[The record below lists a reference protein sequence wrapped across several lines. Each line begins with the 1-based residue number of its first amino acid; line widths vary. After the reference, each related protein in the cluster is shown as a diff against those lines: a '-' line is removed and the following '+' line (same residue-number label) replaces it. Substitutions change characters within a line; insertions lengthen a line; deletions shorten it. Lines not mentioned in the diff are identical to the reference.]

1 MLENPFK
8 NSKSKIIFCFH
19 GLIEN
24 FKSSINYMTPLDK
37 VILFKLILAT
47 FLGLLIGLERKLSHK
62 TAGMRTFAL
71 ISLGSALFVILSND
85 VIALF
90 DKSNGFDPSR
100 VLSQIVV
107 GLGFLGAGLII
118 FTEKEKRV
126 HGLTTAASI
135 WVAAGIGSA
144 SNRIK
149 KLSRYLKAISIIGG
163 IFLVVLGVL
172 LLTGKMNLWIGYFF
186 QLLQFTGYD
195 KLIKVLEEN

>member
-1 MLENPFK
+1 ML
-8 NSKSKIIFCFH
+8 S
-19 GLIEN
+19 
-24 FKSSINYMTPLDK
+24 PLDK

-85 VIALF
+85 VIAVF
-90 DKSNGFDPSR
+90 SRSAGFDPSR

-107 GLGFLGAGLII
+107 GLGFLGAGLIV

-144 SNRIK
+144 VGLGVYGVAVMATALSLFILFVVWQIE
-149 KLSRYLKAISIIGG
+149 KLSG
-163 IFLVVLGVL
+163 
-172 LLTGKMNLWIGYFF
+172 LTED
-186 QLLQFTGYD
+186 D
-195 KLIKVLEEN
+195 K

>member
-1 MLENPFK
+1 MSPLE
-8 NSKSKIIFCFH
+8 KI
-19 GLIEN
+19 
-24 FKSSINYMTPLDK
+24 
-37 VILFKLILAT
+37 ILFKLILAT

-90 DKSNGFDPSR
+90 GKSAGFDPSR

-144 SNRIK
+144 VGLGVYNVAVMTT
-149 KLSRYLKAISIIGG
+149 AISLFIL
-163 IFLVVLGVL
+163 FAVWQFEKFFN
-172 LLTGKMNLWIGYFF
+172 LTED
-186 QLLQFTGYD
+186 D
-195 KLIKVLEEN
+195 K

>member
-1 MLENPFK
+1 ML
-8 NSKSKIIFCFH
+8 S
-19 GLIEN
+19 
-24 FKSSINYMTPLDK
+24 PLDK

-85 VIALF
+85 VIAVF
-90 DKSNGFDPSR
+90 SRSAGFDPSR

-107 GLGFLGAGLII
+107 GLGFLGAGLIV

-144 SNRIK
+144 VGLGVYNVAVMVTAISLFILFVVWQIE
-149 KLSRYLKAISIIGG
+149 KLSG
-163 IFLVVLGVL
+163 
-172 LLTGKMNLWIGYFF
+172 LTED
-186 QLLQFTGYD
+186 D
-195 KLIKVLEEN
+195 K

>member
-1 MLENPFK
+1 ML
-8 NSKSKIIFCFH
+8 S
-19 GLIEN
+19 
-24 FKSSINYMTPLDK
+24 PLDK
-37 VILFKLILAT
+37 IILFKLILAT

-85 VIALF
+85 VIAAF
-90 DKSNGFDPSR
+90 DKSAGFDPSR

-107 GLGFLGAGLII
+107 GLGFLGAGLIV

-144 SNRIK
+144 V
-149 KLSRYLKAISIIGG
+149 G
-163 IFLVVLGVL
+163 LGVYNVAVIATAL
-172 LLTGKMNLWIGYFF
+172 SLFILFVVWQIEKLTGL
-186 QLLQFTGYD
+186 TEDD
-195 KLIKVLEEN
+195 K